1 MRFVELCPILI
12 QHEPWDIYD
21 GLGGIKT
28 REHHTLSIIEAG
40 GRMATASTVYH
51 YCGAE
56 SFLSILRNGRLW
68 VSDARKTNDR
78 RELEWFKDLALKH
91 IAKSAEKGDKML
103 SDLHKALRVRFEL
116 IEDVSDYYVC
126 CFSEKK
132 DSVSQWVAYA
142 DSGTGFA
149 IGFDVNA
156 LREKISAALLS
167 PSYSPVPFGAG
178 ANGWGF
184 GPVVYVEE
192 GIVNAQ
198 IDDLMS
204 AIVSAPFIGEESAD
218 TARDHIDRVCAFCKH
233 PDFQTEHEWR
243 IVCNTSFLRKAAGLT
258 GSEMLP
264 DTKWRKGAYGLTPY
278 HETVNVL
285 DCIKEV
291 IVGPGNADRDS
302 LEYVKQFLRFSGVK
316 AQISLSASPYR

>member
-1 MRFVELCPILI
+1 MRCRLL
-12 QHEPWDIYD
+12 EP
-21 GLGGIKT
+21 
-28 REHHTLSIIEAG
+28 G

-51 YCGAE
+51 YCGADA
-56 SFLSILRNGRLW
+56 FLSILSNGFLW

-78 RELEWFKDLALKH
+78 RELDWFKDLALKH
-91 IAKSAEKGDKML
+91 LAKSAAKGDKML
-103 SDLHKALRVRFEL
+103 SDLHLVLRARFEL

-132 DSVSQWVAYA
+132 DSVPQWVAYA
-142 DSGTGFA
+142 DRGTGFA

-156 LREKISAALLS
+156 LRAKIGAALLS
-167 PSYSPVPFGAG
+167 STYSPVPFVSG

-184 GPVVYVEE
+184 GPVVYAEE
-192 GIVNAQ
+192 GVANAQ

-204 AIVSAPFIGEESAD
+204 TIVSAPFIGEDSAD
-218 TARDHIDRVCAFCKH
+218 SARDHIDRVCAFCKH

-243 IVCNTSFLRKAAGLT
+243 IVCNTSFLRKRAGLT
-258 GSEMLP
+258 GTDMLP
-264 DTKWRKGAYGLTPY
+264 DTKWRRGAYGLTPY

-285 DCIKEV
+285 DCVKEV

-302 LEYVKQFLRFSGVK
+302 IEYVKQFLRFSGVK
-316 AQISLSASPYR
+316 AEVFLSASPYR